1 MSGNFKHIVNLH
13 RIRERIAGEL
23 NAERRIMN
31 ARIETIDVIEVGDV
45 AVRTVAQLRLA
56 GDAPRGKGDSR
67 W

>member
-1 MSGNFKHIVNLH
+1 MT
-13 RIRERIAGEL
+13 REGMAPTYTTLASEL

-31 ARIETIDVIEVGDV
+31 AQVDTVDVIEVGDA

-56 GDAPRGKGDSR
+56 GDAPRGKGDSE

>member
-1 MSGNFKHIVNLH
+1 MT
-13 RIRERIAGEL
+13 REGMAPTYTTLAGEL

-31 ARIETIDVIEVGDV
+31 ARVETVDVIEVGDV

-56 GDAPRGKGDSR
+56 GDGPRGKGDLE